1 VLSNIVKIRLDRLAL
16 LKTFSSSTIMA
27 LVVLAVEQLYYSKF
41 LLPFYVVLGGIV
53 YTFFLR
59 LLEALDDEDLAFLQ
73 QVFGGKIGLVVRK
86 VLY

>member
-1 VLSNIVKIRLDRLAL
+1 MKSNKRAL
-16 LKTFSSSTIMA
+16 SSSTMMA
-27 LVVLAVEQLYYSKF
+27 LAVMVVEQLYYSKF

-59 LLEALDDEDLAFLQ
+59 LLKVLDEGDLAFLQ
-73 QVFGGKIGLVVRK
+73 QVFGGRIGLVVRK

>member
-1 VLSNIVKIRLDRLAL
+1 LSPTTHTAEKHAKRA
-16 LKTFSSSTIMA
+16 
-27 LVVLAVEQLYYSKF
+27 LYYSKF

-59 LLEALDDEDLAFLQ
+59 LLKVLDEGDLAFLQ
-73 QVFGGKIGLVVRK
+73 QVFGGRIGLVVRK